1 MGISRAQISS
11 LNFGYL
17 SGRNLLMYCPEQLL
31 ITQYNIDPNMF
42 TDGVNQAYAD
52 LKSRLSSL
60 YDLTYVLSNA
70 NQFLLNQT
78 GAVSVSIAAGTYVD
92 RIMFSWNPQKF
103 LDNSIP
109 LNTGGTI
116 PIINLTPQVQC
127 GSTAGGSDLLPLTN
141 ICDGWLWFV
150 NKYFANA
157 TTLYFTISG
166 SSINMKIS
174 ASTGVSMPAVSA
186 IAQMNQ
192 SGAFTYLVPANSY
205 LYQVFA
211 EILLNTPSV
220 KIGTTAGGSDIYAL
234 TLINNSTLI
243 PSTQYFAVDTTLY
256 FTVSGGSANFRLDLG
271 FNFVAPQAP
280 TYQYEDDFLKEILS
294 KLAIEKI
301 LGSNAATNKQM
312 MAIFERN
319 ETVIHNIET
328 KNRALTL
335 PAAPSPMQSIPEMI
349 NSSFHTIG

>member
-1 MGISRAQISS
+1 MGVSRAQISS

-17 SGRNLLMYCPEQLL
+17 SGRNLLQYCPEALL
-31 ITQYNIDPNMF
+31 ITQYNIDPNLF

-78 GAVSVSIAAGTYVD
+78 GSIQINIADGTYVD
-92 RIMFSWNPQKF
+92 RIMFNQ
-103 LDNSIP
+103 NP
-109 LNTGGTI
+109 LNVLTNSLPLSGFTD
-116 PIINLTPQVQC
+116 PIIDLSPQVQC
-127 GSTAGGSDLLPLTN
+127 GSTLGTSDLLPLTSIEN
-141 ICDGWLWFV
+141 GWLWFV
-150 NKYFANA
+150 NKYFATS
-157 TTLYFTISG
+157 TTLYFTLTGQGMNI
-166 SSINMKIS
+166 KIS
-174 ASTGVSMPAVSA
+174 ASTGVVMPPVSS

-192 SGAFTYLVPANSY
+192 DGAFTYVMPANSY

-211 EILLNTPSV
+211 EILLSTPSV

-234 TLINNSTLI
+234 TLINDSTLI
-243 PSTQYFAVDTTLY
+243 PSTQFFAVDTTLY
-256 FTVSGGSANFRLDLG
+256 FTVSNGSANFRLDIG

-280 TYQYEDDFLKEILS
+280 TFQYEDDFLKEILS

-312 MAIFERN
+312 MAIFDRN
-319 ETVIHNIET
+319 EAVIHNIET
-328 KNRALTL
+328 KNRVLTL
-335 PAAPSPMQSIPEMI
+335 PAAPLPLQSLPETI
-349 NSSFHTIG
+349 YSSFHTIG